1 MDVEN
6 VFQKEKYR
14 IILQIKSVKCELQGL
29 NDIGA
34 KNMAGWVTKYFKYK
48 YFKKKKMVLG

>member
-1 MDVEN
+1 VDVEN

-29 NDIGA
+29 NDIRAQKHGPYQLL
-34 KNMAGWVTKYFKYK
+34 NISNINIP
-48 YFKKKKMVLG
+48 KKESA